1 LKLILRPN
9 KGVENFG
16 KLDPHRILE
25 GNYSLEDVMEMGVTM
40 GDDEEEEATPEVP
53 EEILNVI
60 RNIIKEAKER
70 EENGN

>member
-1 LKLILRPN
+1 
-9 KGVENFG
+9 
-16 KLDPHRILE
+16 
-25 GNYSLEDVMEMGVTM
+25 M